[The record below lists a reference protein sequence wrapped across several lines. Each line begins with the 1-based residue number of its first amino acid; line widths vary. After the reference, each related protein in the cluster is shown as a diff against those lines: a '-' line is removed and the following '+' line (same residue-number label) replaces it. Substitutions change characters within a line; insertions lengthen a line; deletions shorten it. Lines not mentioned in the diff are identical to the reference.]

1 MPAIVITALSD
12 PVAIVHIPIS
22 LSEVY
27 TTKIYWT
34 IDRSSVESA
43 EFFNITS
50 NRIEMAIFGSLDLIT
65 HEWSDISER
74 EKGDILISTSWR
86 VFEISSGD
94 QDEIGNYDSPHL
106 RHVSAPLA
114 KAGISILYQS
124 SYFTDFLL
132 VKESDFEK
140 ARNIFTH
147 QGWQIDPSSTPSPR
161 RRSLI
166 SPLTP
171 SRPSF
176 PSCSTSPSPAR
187 STSSITPEITVLPS
201 PLACIGFSKS
211 AENKFSERV
220 RKFLVWPERCY
231 APRPLIDDDDD
242 DLDGTTDGCSLP
254 LPRGRPF
261 ISYTKN
267 EDGSSLVTEIE
278 VLKHIF
284 TNDNGEEDGEEYGK
298 SSELIRSDQEELF
311 FQDHEDPQEDE
322 EYHSISDDS
331 TSYHSSD
338 ETSHHPPGEETTRR
352 FNGQT
357 FTPPPDTPCPL
368 EYSLPP
374 TPYDRR
380 SFDVS
385 HNINDEANH
394 EHGHDCDDGKSDY
407 SVGEVPIKWLAG
419 KEPSGNSSG
428 NTGGRKRCLQLDLR
442 GVGDFD
448 LADNEEK
455 GAYHLDK
462 SGLVTRFSE
471 LLSSSSTNGARNGSR
486 SRPIRMLYS
495 STFHTANLLVEARDV
510 KRAKRLLERRRRSI
524 EWN

>member
-22 LSEVY
+22 LSELY

-50 NRIEMAIFGSLDLIT
+50 NRIEMAIFGSLALIT
-65 HEWSDISER
+65 HEWSNISDR
-74 EKGDILISTSWR
+74 QKGEILISTSWR

-94 QDEIGNYDSPHL
+94 QDEVGNYDSPHL

-132 VKESDFEK
+132 VKESDFEN
-140 ARNIFTH
+140 ARNIFNH
-147 QGWQIDPSSTPSPR
+147 QGWQIDPS
-161 RRSLI
+161 
-166 SPLTP
+166 
-171 SRPSF
+171 
-176 PSCSTSPSPAR
+176 

-211 AENKFSERV
+211 TENTFSERV

-231 APRPLIDDDDD
+231 APRPLLDDND
-242 DLDGTTDGCSLP
+242 DLEANMDGGL

-278 VLKHIF
+278 LLKNIL
-284 TNDNGEEDGEEYGK
+284 TNDDGEEDGEEYSK
-298 SSELIRSDQEELF
+298 SSELFRSDQEEFF
-311 FQDHEDPQEDE
+311 FQDHDDPEEDE
-322 EYHSISDDS
+322 GYHSRSDDS
-331 TSYHSSD
+331 MSFHSSD
-338 ETSHHPPGEETTRR
+338 EPSHPLPEDPTRR

-357 FTPPPDTPCPL
+357 FTPPPDTPYPY

-374 TPYDRR
+374 TPYDKR
-380 SFDVS
+380 SFDHFGNS
-385 HNINDEANH
+385 HVEADH
-394 EHGHDCDDGKSDY
+394 ELDDGKSDY
-407 SVGEVPIKWLAG
+407 SVGEIPIKWSSG
-419 KEPSGNSSG
+419 KEFTGTGTGNTSGNG
-428 NTGGRKRCLQLDLR
+428 NGSAVGRKRCLQLDLR
-442 GVGDFD
+442 GIGDFE
-448 LADNEEK
+448 NEEK

-471 LLSSSSTNGARNGSR
+471 LLSSSSSNGIRNGSQ
-486 SRPIRMLYS
+486 PIRMLYS
-495 STFHTANLLVEARDV
+495 STFHTANILVETRDV
-510 KRAKRLLERRRRSI
+510 KRAKRLLERKRRSV

>member
-22 LSEVY
+22 LTERY

-34 IDRSSVESA
+34 IDRSSVESG

-65 HEWSDISER
+65 HEWSDITER
-74 EKGDILISTSWR
+74 EKGEILISTSWR

-161 RRSLI
+161 RRSLL

-171 SRPSF
+171 SQPSF
-176 PSCSTSPSPAR
+176 PTSSSTSPAR
-187 STSSITPEITVLPS
+187 PSSSSVQLTPEITVLPS

-220 RKFLVWPERCY
+220 RKFLVWPERC
-231 APRPLIDDDDD
+231 RPSRSQVTYTG
-242 DLDGTTDGCSLP
+242 DGTESEISEMVDTEEKAG
-254 LPRGRPF
+254 GRPF

-267 EDGSSLVTEIE
+267 EDGSSLVTEIR
-278 VLKHIF
+278 VLKDMF
-284 TNDNGEEDGEEYGK
+284 RNDEDEQEYGK
-298 SSELIRSDQEELF
+298 SSVLIRSDGELF
-311 FQDHEDPQEDE
+311 YHDQDE
-322 EYHSISDDS
+322 EGDGYHSVSDDS
-331 TSYHSSD
+331 MSYHSD
-338 ETSHHPPGEETTRR
+338 TSHFHSHENPPRG

-357 FTPPPDTPCPL
+357 FTPPPETPQAEY

-374 TPYDRR
+374 TPYDKR
-380 SFDVS
+380 SFDVFED
-385 HNINDEANH
+385 HTH
-394 EHGHDCDDGKSDY
+394 EHDDSRSDY
-407 SVGEVPIKWLAG
+407 SVGEIPIKWSGKDVAG
-419 KEPSGNSSG
+419 
-428 NTGGRKRCLQLDLR
+428 TGHGRKRCLQLDLR
-442 GVGDFD
+442 GIGDHD
-448 LADNEEK
+448 DHNQNEGE

-462 SGLVTRFSE
+462 SGLVTRFSD
-471 LLSSSSTNGARNGSR
+471 LLTSPSSTR

-495 STFHTANLLVEARDV
+495 STFHTANILVEAGDV
-510 KRAKRLLERRRRSI
+510 KRAKRLLERKRRSV
-524 EWN
+524 EWK